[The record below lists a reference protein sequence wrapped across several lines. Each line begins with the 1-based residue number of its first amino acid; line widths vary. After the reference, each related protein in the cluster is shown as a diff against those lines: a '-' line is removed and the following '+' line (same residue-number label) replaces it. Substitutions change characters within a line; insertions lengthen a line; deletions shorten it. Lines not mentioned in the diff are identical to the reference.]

1 MAIVALMGF
10 AGNIISIAVLS
21 RYCKILY
28 SLMWSNAEVGRN
40 NFILILMYL

>member
-21 RYCKILY
+21 RYSKILY
-28 SLMWSNAEVGRN
+28 SLMSKD
-40 NFILILMYL
+40 FLYFLST

>member
-21 RYCKILY
+21 RYSKRLY
-28 SLMWSNAEVGRN
+28 SICVKI
-40 NFILILMYL
+40 FYIL